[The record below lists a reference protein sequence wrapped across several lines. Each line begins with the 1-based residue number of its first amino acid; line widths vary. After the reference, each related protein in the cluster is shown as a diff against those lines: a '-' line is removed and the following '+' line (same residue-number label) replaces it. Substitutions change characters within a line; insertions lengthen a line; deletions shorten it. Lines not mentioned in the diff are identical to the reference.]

1 MADLL
6 LEVIEGPQAG
16 TRIPL
21 RSTVEA
27 GRSSDATLTLEDTQA
42 SRHHARFELSG
53 GGAVVSDLGSMN
65 GTYVNEQP
73 IYTPRELRPGDRIRI
88 GLSVVEL
95 RSPEQVERQ
104 PSAVIP
110 VPPFAPVGADVLQP
124 APQSELPATAQD
136 PYGGVPAGESRPG
149 DAYAALASLVDARVK
164 RQTNVA
170 VIAFIAL
177 AGLAVLIFFGLR

>member
-6 LEVIEGPQAG
+6 LEVIEGPLAG
-16 TRIPL
+16 TQIPL
-21 RSTVEA
+21 IGPVEA
-27 GRSSDATLTLEDTQA
+27 GRSSDAGLTLDDSQV
-42 SRHHARFELSG
+42 SRHHARIEPSG
-53 GGAVVSDLGSMN
+53 SAAVVSDLGSTN
-65 GTYVNEQP
+65 GTYVNDQP

-95 RSPEQVERQ
+95 RSPQQVERQ

-124 APQSELPATAQD
+124 APDAALPATAQD
-136 PYGGVPAGESRPG
+136 AYAGEPAGEAQPG

-164 RQTNVA
+164 RQTSVA
-170 VIAFIAL
+170 VIAMIA
-177 AGLAVLIFFGLR
+177 AGGLAVLIFFGVR